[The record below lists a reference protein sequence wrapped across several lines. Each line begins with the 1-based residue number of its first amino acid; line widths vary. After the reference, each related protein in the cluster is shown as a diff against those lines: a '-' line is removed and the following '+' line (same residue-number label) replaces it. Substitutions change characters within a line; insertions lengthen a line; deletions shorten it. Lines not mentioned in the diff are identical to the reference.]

1 MRSGRSLVGPP
12 LLALLLAFVL
22 AGCGGSVGTSS
33 PAEAPTAAPAAMSAD
48 GEVAIEAP
56 PAAAP
61 TSPPAAAEPTAAP
74 AAGGG
79 SPAQPVAPGVPAND
93 PSRKIIKDATLV
105 LEVPKVDLSLSRV
118 NAIAAQAGGYILET
132 RTDYLQ
138 EQQKQAFVKLAVPV
152 DQFEATLQRL
162 REGVNRIISE
172 QASGVDATQE
182 FVDVQS
188 QLANL
193 EATQARIRQ
202 FLDQAKTTEEA
213 LQVNAQLTEIEG
225 QIGMLKG
232 RMQFLSQRA
241 AYSTITVQLQEP
253 PPPTPTF
260 TPTPTPTPTLT
271 PVPLWNPSRTAEQAS
286 GTLMTIVQA
295 IGTVLIWFAIVV
307 LPLGL
312 PVALLLGLL
321 RLRRRRPPPAAPRA
335 GD

>member
-1 MRSGRSLVGPP
+1 MRFGRSLVGPP
-12 LLALLLAFVL
+12 LLVLFLVFFL
-22 AGCGGSVGTSS
+22 AGCGGSIGTSS
-33 PAEAPTAAPAAMSAD
+33 PAAAPTAAPASDMAGDAALMDAP
-48 GEVAIEAP
+48 VA
-56 PAAAP
+56 AAAP
-61 TSPPAAAEPTAAP
+61 TVFPAAEPSAAP
-74 AAGGG
+74 EAGGG
-79 SPAQPVAPGVPAND
+79 SPAQPVAPGVPASD

-118 NAIAAQAGGYILET
+118 NGIAAQAGGYILET
-132 RTDYLQ
+132 RTDFLQ

-202 FLDQAKTTEEA
+202 FLDQATSTEEA

-225 QIGMLKG
+225 QISMLKG

-260 TPTPTPTPTLT
+260 TPTPTLTPTPS
-271 PVPLWNPSRTAEQAS
+271 PEPLWNPSRTAEQAS

-295 IGTVLIWFAIVV
+295 IGTVLIWFAIVG

-321 RLRRRRPPPAAPRA
+321 RVRRRRPPPAAPRA